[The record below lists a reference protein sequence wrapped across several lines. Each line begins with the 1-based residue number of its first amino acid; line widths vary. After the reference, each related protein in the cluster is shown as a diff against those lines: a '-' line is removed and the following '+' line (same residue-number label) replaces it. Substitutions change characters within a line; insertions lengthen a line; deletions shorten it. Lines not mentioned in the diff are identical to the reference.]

1 MPVLD
6 AKKTYQNLLSKG
18 FKAAKGD
25 HKFLE
30 YYFNGKVI
38 LHTKISHGEKELQDF
53 HIGMM
58 KRQCKLEKQE
68 FIDLANCPLSAEE
81 YLEILKKS
89 GIITSNDLL
98 PILGTSSKQES
109 MAKKSKRK

>member
-25 HKFLE
+25 HKYLE
-30 YYFNGKVI
+30 YHFNGRVI
-38 LHTKISHGEKELQDF
+38 FHTKISHGEKELQDF

-58 KRQCKLEKQE
+58 KRQCKLEKSE
-68 FIDLANCPLSAEE
+68 FIDLANCPLSGTD
-81 YLEILKKS
+81 YLEILKRN
-89 GIITSNDLL
+89 GIITQND
-98 PILGTSSKQES
+98 IEAAKETSPTNNKIKTL
-109 MAKKSKRK
+109 KKK

>member
-25 HKFLE
+25 HKYLE
-30 YYFNGKVI
+30 YYFNGRVI
-38 LHTKISHGEKELQDF
+38 FHTKISHGEKELQDF

-58 KRQCKLEKQE
+58 KRQCKLEKDE
-68 FIDLANCPLSAEE
+68 FIDLANCPLSATE
-81 YLEILKKS
+81 YFGILRKN
-89 GIITSNDLL
+89 GIITQNDMDSIQANL
-98 PILGTSSKQES
+98 SSD
-109 MAKKSKRK
+109 SKRESKKKK

>member
-25 HKFLE
+25 HKYLE
-30 YYFNGKVI
+30 YHYNGRI
-38 LHTKISHGEKELQDF
+38 IFHTKISHGEKELQDF

-58 KRQCKLEKQE
+58 KRQCKLEKNE
-68 FIDLANCPLSAEE
+68 FIDLANCPLSATE
-81 YLEILKKS
+81 YLEILIRN
-89 GIITSNDLL
+89 GIITQNDIELSKVTLL
-98 PILGTSSKQES
+98 ANG
-109 MAKKSKRK
+109 KRKVSRKK

>member
-25 HKFLE
+25 HKYLE
-30 YYFNGKVI
+30 YHFNGRI
-38 LHTKISHGEKELQDF
+38 IFHTKISHGEKELQDF

-58 KRQCKLEKQE
+58 KRQCKLEKNE
-68 FIDLANCPLSAEE
+68 FIDLANCPLSATD
-81 YLEILKKS
+81 YLEILKRN
-89 GIITSNDLL
+89 GIITQNDIELSQDTLL
-98 PILGTSSKQES
+98 ING
-109 MAKKSKRK
+109 KRKSPKKR

>member
-25 HKFLE
+25 HKYLE
-30 YYFNGKVI
+30 YYFNGRLI
-38 LHTKISHGEKELQDF
+38 FHTKISHGEKELEDY

-58 KRQCKLEKQE
+58 KRQCKLEKSE
-68 FIDLANCPLSAEE
+68 FLDLANCPLSASE
-81 YLEILKKS
+81 YFEILKKN
-89 GIITSNDLL
+89 GIITQNDLDSAQQ
-98 PILGTSSKQES
+98 PISTIASKVKP
-109 MAKKSKRK
+109 KKKK

>member
-25 HKFLE
+25 HKYLE
-30 YYFNGKVI
+30 YYFNNRVI
-38 LHTKISHGEKELQDF
+38 FHTKISHGEKELEDF

-58 KRQCKLEKQE
+58 KRQCKLEKKE
-68 FIDLANCPLSAEE
+68 FIDLANCPLSASD
-81 YLEILKKS
+81 YIEILKKN
-89 GIITSNDLL
+89 GIITQNDLDSVKST
-98 PILGTSSKQES
+98 IKEVSNT
-109 MAKKSKRK
+109 KKKKRK

>member
-25 HKFLE
+25 HKYLE
-30 YYFNGKVI
+30 YYFNGKFI
-38 LHTKISHGEKELQDF
+38 LHTKISHGEKELEDF

-58 KRQCKLEKQE
+58 KRQCKLEKKE
-68 FIDLANCPLSAEE
+68 FIDLANCPLSADE
-81 YLEILKKS
+81 YLDILKRD
-89 GIITSNDLL
+89 GIITEADLKSEHK
-98 PILGTSSKQES
+98 GGNSKP
-109 MAKKSKRK
+109 ATKKKNRG